1 MTLKKVVVLSGAG
14 VSAESGLKTF
24 RDYNGLWENFKIE
37 DVATPEAFNTNPELV
52 LSFYNERRKQL
63 KAAKPNE
70 AHFNLAKLED
80 EYEVAIITQNIDD
93 LHEKAGSTN
102 VLHLHGELNKAES
115 SKNPRL
121 IYELN
126 HADIKI
132 GDVCEEG
139 HQLRPHVVWFGEAV
153 PNMERALRITAEADI
168 FIIIGTS
175 LEVYPAASLIN
186 YTPDHCVKFLI
197 DPNTPLIRDEKNFT
211 IIKEKASKGTS
222 LLAKKYLKKI

>member
-1 MTLKKVVVLSGAG
+1 ML
-14 VSAESGLKTF
+14 
-24 RDYNGLWENFKIE
+24 N
-37 DVATPEAFNTNPELV
+37 
-52 LSFYNERRKQL
+52 FYNERRRQL
-63 KAAKPNE
+63 KTATPNE
-70 AHFNLAKLED
+70 AHFNLAKLEA

-121 IYELN
+121 IYDLN
-126 HADIKI
+126 HKDLKI
-132 GDVCEEG
+132 GDICEEG

-153 PNMERALRITAEADI
+153 PNMEKAIRITTEADI

-186 YTPDHCVKFLI
+186 YTPAHCMKFLI
-197 DPNTPLIRDEKNFT
+197 DPNTPLIRNEKNFT

-222 LLAKKYLKKI
+222 LLANQYLKKI